1 MKIFLSLAFP
11 MLFALLAACG
21 SSSGEATADDRM
33 MTRDDADAEFTS
45 FNDSIPYF
53 VNTSGDTIRK
63 VIKSSTQWKKEL
75 TDMEYYVL
83 RKAGTERAGTGDL
96 LNNKKEGVYTCAAC
110 GLELFNSKTKYE
122 SGTGWPSFWQP
133 IDDTHVLDVADNS
146 YGMTRT
152 ENVCARCGSHLGH
165 VFTDGPQPTGLR
177 YCMNS
182 VSLDFEAREM
192 PDVKGAKKADD
203 NKDKE

>member
-1 MKIFLSLAFP
+1 MKPILFYITFLLYG
-11 MLFALLAACG
+11 LLLACG
-21 SSSGEATADDRM
+21 ASNGEATSDDRL
-33 MTRDDADAEFTS
+33 MTRNDATTRLTS
-45 FNDSIPYF
+45 FSDSIPYF
-53 VNTSGDTIRK
+53 VNTSGDTIQK
-63 VIKSSTQWKKEL
+63 VVKPSSQWKKEL
-75 TDMEYYVL
+75 TDMEYFVL

-133 IDDTHVLDVADNS
+133 IDDKHVLDVADNS

-182 VSLDFEAREM
+182 VSLDFEAKEM
-192 PDVKGAKKADD
+192 PDVKGAKQKKQD
-203 NKDKE
+203 